1 MLAIL
6 KSKLSFKDTDLTD
19 TGMHSSGPIYANK
32 ILCPCC
38 KFVWS
43 KFREMRWNKHIELFW
58 VFNGTRIIK
67 LHANSVRIIIHIGD
81 QRNHFPSNPILED
94 DSYE

>member
-32 ILCPCC
+32 SLCPCC

-43 KFREMRWNKHIELFW
+43 KFREMR
-58 VFNGTRIIK
+58 
-67 LHANSVRIIIHIGD
+67 
-81 QRNHFPSNPILED
+81 
-94 DSYE
+94 